1 MLDIFNYD
9 FMVRAF
15 VAGLLVALV
24 IPVLGTF
31 MVARQYSL
39 IAESLAHVSLAGIG
53 AGLLLG
59 VAPVAVAV
67 PVTAG
72 GALLLEWLRQKQRI
86 SGETSLAIVMSAG
99 LALAVVL
106 ATASQGRTDFTSY
119 LFGSIVTTSWEDVL
133 TLAVTAGIILAVLS
147 LNYRALLHIAFDE
160 DGARIAGYPVTLLNY
175 TLAVLAAVMVVL
187 SLRIVGGL
195 LISALLVIP
204 VVAAAQLSRSFRTSM
219 WLAVVVAIVAVAAG
233 LVVSFYTGIAAG
245 GAIVLASVAL
255 LLLAMVAKVK

>member
-1 MLDIFNYD
+1 MLEIFNYE
-9 FMVRAF
+9 FMLRAF
-15 VAGLLVALV
+15 LAGLLVALV

-39 IAESLAHVSLAGIG
+39 IAESLAHVSLAGVG

-59 VAPVAVAV
+59 TAPVVLAV
-67 PVTAG
+67 PVTVA
-72 GALLLEWLRQKQRI
+72 GALLLEWLRQSRRI

-106 ATASQGRTDFTSY
+106 ATLSPNRTDFTSY
-119 LFGSIVTTSWEDVL
+119 LFGSIVTTSWSDVL
-133 TLAVTAGIILAVLS
+133 MLLAAAAVILGLLGYKYHAF
-147 LNYRALLHIAFDE
+147 LHIAFDE
-160 DGARIAGYPVTLLNY
+160 DSARVAGHRVALLNY
-175 TLAVLAAVMVVL
+175 ALVILAAVMVVL

-204 VVAAAQLSRSFRTSM
+204 VVAAGQVSKSFAQTMVVAVL
-219 WLAVVVAIVAVAAG
+219 LALVAVVAG

-245 GAIVLASVAL
+245 GAIVLAALAL
-255 LLLAMVAKVK
+255 LLIIMLAKVK